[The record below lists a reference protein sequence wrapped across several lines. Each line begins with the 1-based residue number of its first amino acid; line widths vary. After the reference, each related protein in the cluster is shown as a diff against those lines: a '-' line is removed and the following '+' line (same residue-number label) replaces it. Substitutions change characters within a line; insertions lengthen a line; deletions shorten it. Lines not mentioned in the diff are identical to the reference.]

1 MIEKRIKE
9 KFGTKAKFCA
19 KCGHKPKELATKL
32 RTLQNKI
39 KWANDF
45 LAPLGL
51 SARVLPTDEEEMV
64 KTLIS
69 EQLDK
74 RQSEQID
81 AFLSSDV
88 ADAPVFGIVTGVNT
102 EGLPVGGQ
110 ITPDDLIGEELTGR
124 IKNTTG
130 KDLPEG
136 AAVAIDE
143 DGDLIGA
150 ELMPTPSWCRS
161 RGGCTNQFCRSVSQS
176 GCSLDCRPGERI

>member
-19 KCGHKPKELATKL
+19 ECGHKPKELATKL
-32 RTLQNKI
+32 RTLRNKL
-39 KWANDF
+39 KWADDF
-45 LAPLGL
+45 LTPLGL

-88 ADAPVFGIVTGVNT
+88 
-102 EGLPVGGQ
+102 
-110 ITPDDLIGEELTGR
+110 
-124 IKNTTG
+124 
-130 KDLPEG
+130 